1 MRTASLEALQS
12 SEQRKLM
19 DLVDRLRRTGLNT
32 LMQLPQIV
40 VCGDQSSG
48 KSSVLEAITEIPF
61 PRKENLCTRFATEIS
76 LRRDTEEVIS
86 CKINPDEGRTE
97 EEISRLRGFS
107 RTIQDFDALPS
118 LIDEATAAM
127 GLGPSKAFSKDVLC
141 VEICGPSRP
150 HLTLIDLPGL
160 IHASNRSQSEDDVEL
175 IRSLVKDYISKQ
187 RTIVLAVVSAKND
200 YANQII
206 LKMCRESDTKGAR
219 TLDIITKPDF
229 LRPGS
234 ENEATWL
241 DLACNKDIFFEL
253 GWHLLKN
260 RADDQHTITFAER
273 NLEEQAFFQ
282 DGNYSALSR
291 SMVGVDSLRG
301 RLSHLL
307 FSHLQKA
314 LPDLQ
319 NELNGMLSKTLK
331 SLDILGSC
339 RDSLSSQR
347 IFLTDLATST
357 SNIVRMGC
365 NGIYED
371 PFFGNIDVDGAVDS
385 ERNFVRLRAVV
396 QHLNLRFA
404 EATRL
409 KGHTFHIERELDLKE
424 IDDDAH
430 DAEPWIPTGKN
441 TPRSIS
447 KPVKM
452 NKQQASKWVNHI
464 QERIRGRELP
474 GIFNHSIIG
483 YLFQQQSTKW
493 ALLARKH
500 IEDVAGACKR
510 FVLAVLD
517 IVAAPEIKKKIA
529 ALTILP
535 RLKDA
540 HMEAMADLDRILED
554 KARHPI
560 TYNHYFTDN
569 IQKLQKERLTKHLVN
584 NTQKTKVKAVQDT
597 FGHTTIEKDYI
608 DPFYLKCSIGKSIEQ
623 DMSKFATEQ
632 ALDAHDAFYKDER
645 KYFVDA
651 VTKQAIERRLLA
663 PLVEVLS
670 PRSIAGYTDEKV
682 QAIAAEPPEVR
693 QLRAHLENRRMM
705 LEEGEKAFHVA
716 IGGL

>member
-1 MRTASLEALQS
+1 MDGTDPGILPPIMTTASLEALQS
-12 SEQRKLM
+12 SDQRKLM

-48 KSSVLEAITEIPF
+48 KSFVLEAITEIPF

-86 CKINPDEGRTE
+86 CKINPDDGRTE

-107 RTIQDFDALPS
+107 RTIQNFDALPS

-141 VEICGPSRP
+141 IEICGPSRP

-160 IHASNRSQSEDDVEL
+160 IHASNRSQSEADVEL

-219 TLDIITKPDF
+219 TLGIITKPDF

-241 DLACNKDIFFEL
+241 DLAWNKDIFFGL

-282 DGNYSALSR
+282 DGNYAALSR
-291 SMVGVDSLRG
+291 SMVGVDSLRN

-307 FSHLQKA
+307 FSHLRKA
-314 LPDLQ
+314 LPDLE
-319 NELNGMLSKTLK
+319 NELNDMLSKTLK
-331 SLDILGSC
+331 SLEILGTC
-339 RDSLSSQR
+339 RDSL
-347 IFLTDLATST
+347 T
-357 SNIVRMGC
+357 
-365 NGIYED
+365 
-371 PFFGNIDVDGAVDS
+371 
-385 ERNFVRLRAVV
+385 
-396 QHLNLRFA
+396 
-404 EATRL
+404 
-409 KGHTFHIERELDLKE
+409 KREVELKE
-424 IDDDAH
+424 IDADAH
-430 DAEPWIPTGKN
+430 GAEPWITTVKN

-447 KPVKM
+447 KPVQM

-483 YLFQQQSTKW
+483 YLFQQQSMKW
-493 ALLARKH
+493 SFLARKH

-510 FVLAVLD
+510 FVLAALD
-517 IVAAPEIKKKIA
+517 SVAAPEIKKKIA

-535 RLKDA
+535 YLKTA
-540 HMEAMADLDRILED
+540 RMEAMAELDRILED

-584 NTQKTKVKAVQDT
+584 NTQKIKVKTVLDT
-597 FGHTTIEKDYI
+597 SGDTIIEEDYI
-608 DPFYLKCSIGKSIEQ
+608 DPFFFKYSIGKSIEQ

-632 ALDAHDAFYKDER
+632 ALDAHDAFYK
-645 KYFVDA
+645 V
-651 VTKQAIERRLLA
+651 ILA
-663 PLVEVLS
+663 NVS
-670 PRSIAGYTDEKV
+670 AHIG
-682 QAIAAEPPEVR
+682 VR
-693 QLRAHLENRRMM
+693 
-705 LEEGEKAFHVA
+705 
-716 IGGL
+716 